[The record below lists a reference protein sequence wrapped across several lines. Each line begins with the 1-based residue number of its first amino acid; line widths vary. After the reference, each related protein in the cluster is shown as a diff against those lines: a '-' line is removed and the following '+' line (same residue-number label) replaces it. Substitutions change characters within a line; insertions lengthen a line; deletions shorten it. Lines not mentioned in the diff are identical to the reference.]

1 MAHRWLGLAAL
12 ALALTLTMSC
22 GSDRESDSQ
31 TENALSDVPLAALV
45 YLWFGFDLSTGRS
58 IGGLGSSHWN
68 TDVGSFGS
76 RVGVTDE
83 PEYGFYASDDP
94 SVIARQLADMEE
106 AQINTIIASWHGY
119 GDRDFD
125 GVVDDLEMEA
135 MHRALIVML
144 DHITSTRAPFRV
156 AVLVEP
162 YMLNAESMT
171 AEQKQD
177 ILDFLW
183 KSVYQPYSSVMFQW
197 EGIPLVTTWGAV
209 DLKEPNDPRFNV
221 KSWGSSD
228 DPNWKTT
235 TRQDWNW
242 YPDISLLP
250 FMISGDGMFV
260 VYPRFDEY
268 WMFKMGRTFPY
279 PYRRVDPFLS
289 EGAYERI
296 WDAAIENRDRIK
308 LLVLYSWNEHEEHAA
323 IEPVRGNSPTSYG
336 RALLDKTAAY
346 YERFLKP

>member
-1 MAHRWLGLAAL
+1 
-12 ALALTLTMSC
+12 
-22 GSDRESDSQ
+22 
-31 TENALSDVPLAALV
+31 
-45 YLWFGFDLSTGRS
+45 
-58 IGGLGSSHWN
+58 
-68 TDVGSFGS
+68 
-76 RVGVTDE
+76 
-83 PEYGFYASDDP
+83 
-94 SVIARQLADMEE
+94 
-106 AQINTIIASWHGY
+106 
-119 GDRDFD
+119 
-125 GVVDDLEMEA
+125 
-135 MHRALIVML
+135 
-144 DHITSTRAPFRV
+144 
-156 AVLVEP
+156 
-162 YMLNAESMT
+162 MLNAESMT

-183 KSVYQPYSSVMFQW
+183 KGVYQPYSSVMFQW
-197 EGIPLVTTWGAV
+197 EGIPLVATWGTV

-228 DPNWKTT
+228 NPNWKTT

-250 FMISGDGMFV
+250 FMISDDGMFV

-323 IEPVRGNSPTSYG
+323 IEPVRGNAPTSYG
-336 RALLDKTAAY
+336 RTLLDKTAAY
-346 YERFLKP
+346 YERFLQP